1 MNQGTYP
8 LAASMIN
15 QFNRLD
21 QISNNLANINT
32 NGFKQEGTT
41 ETTFNYYLQRA
52 YEENIVPTKINTVT
66 NNIPK
71 IDAKF
76 INSEMGPIAMTGNA
90 LDFALNDPDTFFKVQ
105 NANGDIVYTRD
116 GSFKN
121 LDNFLVDGNGN
132 HVLNSDNEPIVV
144 EDNFASQIGVTKIA
158 YTNLEKIGDNTY
170 KLKNPNEL
178 EIFENNDNL
187 IVSYTPKRAKKDEYN
202 RTKGLKR
209 LEKKVKSGKLT
220 KDQINSRGYNKYLHL
235 KNEINVEIDYEK
247 FYQDS
252 YWDGLKGYITN
263 TNLSNDAVISNYS
276 NLWQIEKAFRMSKS
290 DLEIRPI
297 YHFTRRRIEAHISIS
312 FVAYSIYKELERL
325 LYLYNAPFSVKKARE
340 IIHNIYQ
347 IEVTLP
353 DSGVKQKVL
362 LQMDEEQQ
370 FLVNMIQNEIS
381 KSFG

>member
-52 YEENIVPTKINTVT
+52 QEENIVPTKINTVT

-170 KLKNPNEL
+170 MPKNPNEM
-178 EIFENNDNL
+178 EIFENNDSLLVNGAIEKSNVNSVSSMVEL
-187 IVSYTPKRAKKDEYN
+187 IDAHRRFDQSQKA
-202 RTKGLKR
+202 
-209 LEKKVKSGKLT
+209 VKS
-220 KDQINSRGYNKYLHL
+220 
-235 KNEINVEIDYEK
+235 IDELNA
-247 FYQDS
+247 S
-252 YWDGLKGYITN
+252 L
-263 TNLSNDAVISNYS
+263 
-276 NLWQIEKAFRMSKS
+276 IEKIGSNTK
-290 DLEIRPI
+290 
-297 YHFTRRRIEAHISIS
+297 
-312 FVAYSIYKELERL
+312 
-325 LYLYNAPFSVKKARE
+325 
-340 IIHNIYQ
+340 
-347 IEVTLP
+347 
-353 DSGVKQKVL
+353 
-362 LQMDEEQQ
+362 
-370 FLVNMIQNEIS
+370 
-381 KSFG
+381 